1 MTEVK
6 AGIEYKINIE
16 DKSFVLSEKQFNLLK
31 FINATDS
38 LTKAAELTKVSY
50 RTALIYI
57 EKIENTLEVAI
68 VSTKKGG
75 TGGGGSTKLSSEGQL
90 ILKECKKI
98 NAIMELHK
106 EVNELEAKVLAIDEE
121 KQVMTIEIK
130 DIDITIPLN
139 EKYEV
144 DDNILALISYDNI
157 FIMLKPQQS
166 SVRNI
171 FKGKIIEI
179 SLSEEMIRVK
189 VDIGGVYLYSNI
201 TKSAE
206 ENLGLKIGK
215 EVYLGFKAVS
225 IATLKL

>member
-6 AGIEYKINIE
+6 AGVEFKININ
-16 DKSFVLSEKQFNLLK
+16 DRIFTLNEKQFNLLNY
-31 FINATDS
+31 INITDS

-57 EKIENTLEVAI
+57 EKIENSLKVAI

-75 TGGGGSTKLSSEGQL
+75 SGGGGSTKLSSEGQL

-106 EVNELEAKVLAIDEE
+106 EVNELEAKVLAIDKE

-130 DIDITIPLN
+130 NIIITVPLN

-144 DDNILALISYDNI
+144 DDDILALISYDNI
-157 FIMLKPQQS
+157 FIMLKPQKS

-171 FKGKIIEI
+171 FKGKIVEI
-179 SLSEEMIRVK
+179 SLSEEMIRIK

-201 TKSAE
+201 TKSSE